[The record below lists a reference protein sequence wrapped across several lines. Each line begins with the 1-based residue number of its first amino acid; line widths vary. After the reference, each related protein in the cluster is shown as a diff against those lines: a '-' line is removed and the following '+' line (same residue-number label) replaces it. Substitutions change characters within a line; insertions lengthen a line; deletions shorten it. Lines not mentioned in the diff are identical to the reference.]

1 MSNTNN
7 PNKSAYYTA
16 RRNAPDRPAAAAL
29 IYDPTLPAPPE
40 IIATGRGLMAEE
52 IVALAREHG
61 VPLHQDAGLVE
72 ALAKLDIGTQIPR
85 ELYAVVAEVLA
96 FVYSVD
102 AEAAQV

>member
-1 MSNTNN
+1 MNN
-7 PNKSAYYTA
+7 NSAYFHS
-16 RRNAPDRPAAAAL
+16 RRNAPDRPAAAAMV
-29 IYDPTLPAPPE
+29 YDPTKPLPPE

-52 IVALAREHG
+52 IVAVAREHG

-72 ALAKLDIGTQIPR
+72 ALSMLDIGTVIPR

-102 AEAAQV
+102 AEAATH